1 MESFHFIQLAKAHK
15 PVICENS
22 ESAGAKYRHRGVV
35 EYTEVGDYPNT
46 RLTTPGA
53 QSILLSHGHQRGNEE
68 QRRGGYQN
76 KKENFKYLKSTLK
89 AVGLK

>member
-1 MESFHFIQLAKAHK
+1 MLVYVQSEFKKYLESFCFRFIQLAKAHK

-22 ESAGAKYRHRGVV
+22 ESAGAKYRHREVV

-53 QSILLSHGHQRGNEE
+53 QKPTAISWSPKRE
-68 QRRGGYQN
+68 
-76 KKENFKYLKSTLK
+76 
-89 AVGLK
+89 